1 METAGFATIY
11 LSAHAAQGEQMAVL
25 EEGQELFDGY
35 CMKCRVKVKNL
46 RGRYRLTPNNR
57 GIVEGHHT
65 KCGTKVVKITKVR
78 AEAPKKKKVQA

>member
-1 METAGFATIY
+1 MQPMEK
-11 LSAHAAQGEQMAVL
+11 QMATL
-25 EEGQELFDGY
+25 EPGQELFDGY
-35 CMKCRVKVKNL
+35 CMKCRVKVRNL

-78 AEAPKKKKVQA
+78 PEEVAPKKKKAVV